1 MSKTLSLEKS
11 LINGRDKVFKGR
23 KKGQSLWL
31 LAVTAV
37 LFLGLFTLIFQVSD
51 REKVDERFDD
61 QSTESVSNAPDS
73 INLRSESELAA
84 KNTEQPSQ
92 LSDTEGKQ
100 IQNSKTSGSE
110 PTEGEGE
117 ANQPELVISGTV
129 LDDVGQLVPGAA
141 VVARYSD
148 NPADDAGTA
157 SNTSQKLTRFTDNL
171 GSFEFE
177 NLDEGEYELKVTKG
191 EEYGIGY
198 QRVRAG
204 MANAE
209 VILQR
214 TRPVLVYGQVVDKTG
229 NPLAEVKIRALGRRL
244 SNKSDVNGVYE
255 ILTVPVKAGQ
265 PPVLNFSLDGFKDN
279 RQRVVTALSP
289 ETDQVQLDVQMEP
302 ESNAPKLAL
311 FGHVLGPNNEP
322 ATGVQVKLGS
332 FKSKKRYSTTSN
344 ESGEFDF
351 QEVESG
357 DGYRLGVAPTDDYA
371 VFESDVFSLGVE
383 DAFHDI
389 SLKSAKFSDLSA
401 TVTDLSGQPLR
412 GFSLWVGGTGK
423 SSQTPVLVQTDSSGR
438 IQLKQLRAGQIEL
451 KSRSQP
457 WLKASGIFL
466 GPGEHQHLEIP
477 LDWGKNWLLGQVVDT
492 QGQPVAGARV
502 VLSWEKQFWEVT
514 SGSSHEVMSDSEGF
528 FAASN
533 LGASVYTLMVE
544 ARGYISTRFQY
555 RLDESNQELQVL
567 LTQNG

>member
-1 MSKTLSLEKS
+1 MLPAVTVVLLLGICVLFFQISNGEKTAESYA
-11 LINGRDKVFKGR
+11 
-23 KKGQSLWL
+23 GQSNESASNSPGSNL
-31 LAVTAV
+31 LRNKSAPAENKTA
-37 LFLGLFTLIFQVSD
+37 
-51 REKVDERFDD
+51 
-61 QSTESVSNAPDS
+61 
-73 INLRSESELAA
+73 
-84 KNTEQPSQ
+84 QPSQ
-92 LSDTEGKQ
+92 LSDSEDRQ
-100 IQNSKTSGSE
+100 IQNPGASDDE
-110 PTEGEGE
+110 PTETEGE
-117 ANQPELVISGTV
+117 VNQPELMISGTV
-129 LDDVGQLVPGAA
+129 LDDVGQLVPGAT
-141 VVARYSD
+141 VEARYSD
-148 NPADDAGTA
+148 IPADDAA
-157 SNTSQKLTRFTDNL
+157 TSLTSSQQLTRLTDNL
-171 GSFEFE
+171 GGFEFE
-177 NLDEGEYELKVTKG
+177 NLDEGEYELTVTKG
-191 EEYGIGY
+191 EEYGKGY

-209 VILQR
+209 LILQR
-214 TRPVLVYGQVVDKTG
+214 AQAVLVYGQVVDKFG
-229 NPLAEVKIRALGRRL
+229 KPLAEVKVRALGKRL
-244 SNKSDVNGVYE
+244 SERSDSNGVYE
-255 ILTVPVKAGQ
+255 ILTTPVRAGQ

-279 RQRVVTALSP
+279 RHRIDTALRS

-311 FGHVLGPNNEP
+311 SGQILGPNNEP

-389 SLKSAKFSDLSA
+389 SLKSAKFSDLTA

-412 GFSLWVGGTGK
+412 GFSLWVRGTGK
-423 SSQTPVLVQTDSSGR
+423 SSQAPVLVQTDSSGR
-438 IQLKQLRAGQIEL
+438 IELKQLRSGQIEL

-457 WLKASGIFL
+457 WLKASGIVL
-466 GPGEHQHLEIP
+466 SPGEHQHLDIP
-477 LDWGKNWLLGQVVDT
+477 MDSGKNWLLGQVVDT

-555 RLDESNQELQVL
+555 RLDEGNQELQVL